1 VAKATFRG
9 IVERVTT
16 IVSRDG
22 ALSPLYVGRTAVETA
37 DDSQEPTNRPP
48 ALAGAWRHE
57 TKENMSGYRQDTFS
71 ERLKTANEAKKKAL
85 EKFKAQPKA
94 DDPEVAARRAEREA
108 IHAARE
114 VREAERRAAR
124 EAEAA
129 RKAAEAKAEEE
140 ARWAREAAEKEAE
153 EARQKAARDA
163 RYAARKAAKAQK
175 KK

>member
-1 VAKATFRG
+1 M
-9 IVERVTT
+9 
-16 IVSRDG
+16 
-22 ALSPLYVGRTAVETA
+22 LSGGQGNIPTLYVATTAETA
-37 DDSQEPTNRPP
+37 DHSPKIRPARP
-48 ALAGAWRHE
+48 VVGGGARDQG
-57 TKENMSGYRQDTFS
+57 NMSGYRQDTFS
-71 ERLKTANEAKKKAL
+71 ERLKTANEARKKAL

-114 VREAERRAAR
+114 VREAERRAAK